1 MYKDIAQ
8 LVSEQ
13 SEMINTIEGNIIVT
27 VDNVNDGY
35 DLTQQASK
43 SQQKAR
49 SKLCI
54 IAIILTVIAAIAV
67 IIVVVVTQVRKK

>member
-1 MYKDIAQ
+1 MYKDISQ

-13 SEMINTIEGNIIVT
+13 SEMIDTIEDRISIT
-27 VDNVNDGY
+27 VENVNDGY
-35 DLTQQASK
+35 QST
-43 SQQKAR
+43 QKASEAQKKGR

-67 IIVVVVTQVRKK
+67 IIVVIVTQVRKK